1 MRLSGRIVC
10 LLAVTVVLVSPLQT
24 RGQNPDTIAPQE
36 SEARARKILN
46 QLIQAL
52 GGPAYLGMKERQCD
66 GRRAVIDHNGSLAGY
81 VQFKDAWEFPD
92 KNRTDYVA
100 HARNTLL
107 GYMIGVQDLDLSH
120 GGLVITVFSGDR
132 GWTMDRSGVSDMPE
146 DTVAEFQNAVQRIPE
161 NLLRGGL
168 SNPDLGLRWGG
179 HDTVDLREVDWV
191 EVSDRSDRTYR
202 LAVDRATHLL
212 VRSVVRVRDENTRQD
227 REDISIY
234 TNYLPKN
241 GVQVPMQI
249 TRERDGRRIAQV
261 FYDACQVNPAL
272 PADFFTREALVQ
284 RFKETGGKKAK

>member
-52 GGPAYLGMKERQCD
+52 GGPAYLGMKDRQCD
-66 GRRAVIDHNGSLAGY
+66 GRRAAIDHNGSLAGY

-92 KNRTDYVA
+92 KNRTDYIA

-132 GWTMDRSGVSDMPE
+132 GWTMDRSGVSEMPE

-202 LAVDRATHLL
+202 LAVDRTTHLL
-212 VRSVVRVRDENTRQD
+212 IRSVVRVRDENTRED

-234 TNYLPKN
+234 TNYMPKN

>member
-1 MRLSGRIVC
+1 VRLSGRIVC

-66 GRRAVIDHNGSLAGY
+66 GRRAAIDHNGSLAGY
-81 VQFKDAWEFPD
+81 VQFKEAWEFPD
-92 KNRTDYVA
+92 KNRTDYIA

-212 VRSVVRVRDENTRQD
+212 VRSVVRVRDENTRQN